1 MNDNDELLFA
11 DEDNL
16 FADDNEGGL
25 FADEESREST
35 DTSSE
40 DAWKVMIVDD
50 EEEIHTV
57 TRFALSDYEYKGK
70 RLEFLD
76 AYTGAEAQTLLTQHN
91 NVAVM
96 LLDVVME
103 TSDAGLQTVK
113 HIRETLDNHF
123 VRIILR
129 TGQPGQ
135 APEESVIT
143 DYDINDYKN
152 KTELTDKRL
161 FTTITTG
168 LRSYADIMA
177 IEHFRQNLEKMVEER
192 TQTIQEQSRELE
204 VQNIK
209 IIGSI
214 NAASRIQSAMLP
226 QRDRIKQT
234 FSDSFILFRPR
245 DIVSGDFYWFSETAG
260 RTFIAAIDC
269 TGHGV
274 PGAFMSMLGDALL
287 NQIVNIDEVTSP
299 DRVLNRL
306 HKGIRKAL
314 KQDLTENR
322 DGMDMAFC
330 MYDKQAG
337 ILEFAGAKNPLIY
350 IQNGEINKIK
360 GDKMPIGGVRNPEE
374 ERIFTR
380 QVMKIDQPTT
390 CYMFSDGYAD
400 QFGGPDNRKFMSKK
414 LRNLLFEIHQKPFDE
429 QRQIL
434 EDRLDEWMG
443 RESPMPYR
451 QMDDILVMGFRV
463 GE

>member
-11 DEDNL
+11 NDGDNL
-16 FADDNEGGL
+16 FADEDDNGGGL
-25 FADEESREST
+25 FAEEDGNESSDSSST
-35 DTSSE
+35 DT
-40 DAWKVMIVDD
+40 WKVMIVDD

-57 TRFALSDYEYKGK
+57 TRFALSDYKYKGK
-70 RLEFLD
+70 HLEFID
-76 AYTGAEAQTLLTQHN
+76 AYTGVEAQEKLAQHDDI
-91 NVAVM
+91 AVM

-103 TSDAGLQTVK
+103 SHDAGLQTVK
-113 HIRETLDNHF
+113 HVREKLDNHF

-177 IEHFRQNLEKMVEER
+177 IEHYRQNLEKMVEER
-192 TQTIQEQSRELE
+192 TKTIQEQTEELE
-204 VQNIK
+204 MKNFK

-214 NAASRIQSAMLP
+214 NAARRIQSAMLP
-226 QRDRIKQT
+226 QVNRIKKALPEM
-234 FSDSFILFRPR
+234 FILFRPR

-260 RTFIAAIDC
+260 RLFIAAIDC

-287 NQIVNIDEVTSP
+287 NQIVNIDEITSP
-299 DRVLNRL
+299 DRILNRL
-306 HKGIRKAL
+306 HRGVRKAL

-337 ILEFAGAKNPLIY
+337 ILEFSGAKNPLLY
-350 IQNGEINKIK
+350 VQNGEMHKVK
-360 GDKMPIGGVRNPEE
+360 GDKMPIGGVRNPGE

-380 QVMKIDQPTT
+380 QVVKVDQPTT

-414 LRNLLFEIHQKPFDE
+414 LRNLLLENHQKPFEE
-429 QRQIL
+429 QQRIL
-434 EDRLDEWMG
+434 EQRLDEWQG
-443 RESPMPYR
+443 DYR
-451 QMDDILVMGFRV
+451 QMDDILVMGFKV
-463 GE
+463 GY